1 MPIFVYSLGHPQLN
15 GPLVFINRQGPGS
28 DYCEIESTVSINKIY
43 KGALST
49 PYGYQTF
56 DCIYIKEGRCFA
68 WIIPGGF
75 FASSMPFESITF
87 LKNSLKLNS
96 LRP

>member
-1 MPIFVYSLGHPQLN
+1 MSSFVYSLGHPQLN

-56 DCIYIKEGRCFA
+56 DCIYRGQVFCLDHSWWVFCVEHA
-68 WIIPGGF
+68 V
-75 FASSMPFESITF
+75 
-87 LKNSLKLNS
+87 
-96 LRP
+96 